1 MNHIILYRL
10 FVFTVTL
17 QNVAQCDGPTV
28 SAAAGISCFIIFIVV
43 GVLQLD
49 KNDKISDFVNIN

>member
-1 MNHIILYRL
+1 MNHIILYSL
-10 FVFTVTL
+10 LSFFFAMTL

-28 SAAAGISCFIIFIVV
+28 SAAAGISCFIIFIII

-49 KNDKISDFVNIN
+49 KNDKV

>member
-1 MNHIILYRL
+1 M
-10 FVFTVTL
+10 TL

-49 KNDKISDFVNIN
+49 KNDKISDFVNVN